1 MSTRRDTLFADPR
14 ERVAPFEFNASVVD
28 VFDDMASRSIPLYN
42 DLLDRCVDWVE
53 QYARPDSV
61 VLDIGCSTGRL
72 FRLLRERSLPSNVNL
87 YGVDSSPEMVQAAM
101 ERLADSP
108 HNCLVEARRAE
119 DMVLAAGRVSVAICN
134 YTLQFVDPELRISIL
149 RNIRQALQP
158 GGLFV
163 LSEKLTHADPAM
175 AAFLIEH
182 YHAYKRRA
190 GYSDTEIQQKDM
202 ALQGVLRPWTLEDW
216 QRTLTAAGFP
226 EPLIAFRWLAFT
238 TFVVRV

>member
-28 VFDDMASRSIPLYN
+28 VFDDMASRSIPLYT
-42 DLLDRCVDWVE
+42 DLLDRCAEWVE
-53 QYARPDSV
+53 HYAGPDSV

-72 FRLLRERSLPSNVNL
+72 FWLLRDRSLPSNVTL

-101 ERLADSP
+101 RRLCDSR
-108 HNCLVEARRAE
+108 HACRVEALRAE
-119 DMVLAAGRVSVAICN
+119 ALVLNAGTVSVALCN
-134 YTLQFVDPELRISIL
+134 YTLQFVDPELRIPIL
-149 RNIRQALQP
+149 QNIRHALQP
-158 GGLFV
+158 GGIFV
-163 LSEKLTHADPAM
+163 LSEKLTHADPAT
-175 AAFLIEH
+175 AAFMIEH

-202 ALQGVLRPWTLEDW
+202 ALQGVLRPWTLEEW
-216 QRTLTAAGFP
+216 QRAFAAAGFS
-226 EPLIAFRWLAFT
+226 EPVIAFRWLAFT

>member
-28 VFDDMASRSIPLYN
+28 VFDDMASRSIPLYT
-42 DLLDRCVDWVE
+42 DLLDRCADWVE
-53 QYARPDSV
+53 QYARADSI

-72 FRLLRERSLPSNVNL
+72 FRLLRVRSLPANVQL

-101 ERLADSP
+101 ERTSELAHD
-108 HNCLVEARRAE
+108 CRVEVRRAE
-119 DMVLAAGRVSVAICN
+119 EMTLDPTSVSVALCN
-134 YTLQFVDPELRISIL
+134 YTLQFVEPELRIPIL
-149 RNIRQALQP
+149 QNIRQALQP

-163 LSEKLTHADPAM
+163 LSEKLTHADPAT
-175 AAFLIEH
+175 AAFLVEH

-190 GYSDTEIQQKDM
+190 GYSDTEIQQKDR
-202 ALQGVLRPWTLEDW
+202 ALQGVLRPWTLEQW
-216 QRTLTAAGFP
+216 QHAFAAAGFP
-226 EPLIAFRWLAFT
+226 EPVTAFRWLAFT

>member
-1 MSTRRDTLFADPR
+1 MSNRRDTLFADPR

-28 VFDDMASRSIPLYN
+28 VFDDMASRSIPLYT

-72 FRLLRERSLPSNVNL
+72 FRLLRERSLPPNVNL

-101 ERLADSP
+101 ERLGDSP
-108 HNCLVEARRAE
+108 HHCLAEARRAE
-119 DMVLAAGRVSVAICN
+119 DMVLAAGSVSVALCN
-134 YTLQFVDPELRISIL
+134 YTLQFVDPELRIPIL

-175 AAFLIEH
+175 ATFLIEH

-190 GYSDTEIQQKDM
+190 GYSDTEIQQKDI
-202 ALQGVLRPWTLEDW
+202 ALQGVLRPWTLDEW
-216 QRTLTAAGFP
+216 QHALAAAGFP
-226 EPLIAFRWLAFT
+226 EPVIAFRWLAFT